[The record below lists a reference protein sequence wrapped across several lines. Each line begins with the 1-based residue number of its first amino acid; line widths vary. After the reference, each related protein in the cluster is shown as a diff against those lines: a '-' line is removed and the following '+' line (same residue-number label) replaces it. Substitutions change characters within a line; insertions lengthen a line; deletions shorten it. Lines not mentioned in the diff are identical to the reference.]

1 VALARLYF
9 AVQALAGAAWWVAVF
24 TVPGVKAATLGELD
38 ALVVAAVDIPLFV
51 LASAVAA
58 IRPKPVMWVVLG
70 WTLLVTAGMVLY
82 ATVTTLAGW
91 GALTMLV
98 ASGGSVLAVVAAA
111 TGRIPT
117 EWVIAGP
124 FRFRVAREGAKHW
137 ARTFAQLTIFW
148 GLFLVVLPAAI
159 AVVEWRWQLGVDLP
173 MPVRLAGIGILL
185 LASAL
190 GVWSARTMAIAGEGT
205 PLPSETARRLV
216 VAGPYRVVRNPMAV
230 AGVAQGVAI
239 GLLLSSWLVVLY
251 ALAGSLIWNWVVRPH
266 EEADLAAR
274 FGEEFER
281 YRASV
286 RCWLPSIRS
295 PSIRA

>member
-1 VALARLYF
+1 MALARLYF
-9 AVQALAGAAWWVAVF
+9 AVQALAGAAWWVGVF
-24 TVPGVKAATLGELD
+24 TVPAVKTATLGELD
-38 ALVVAAVDIPLFV
+38 AVVVAAVDIPLFV

-91 GALTMLV
+91 GALTMLA
-98 ASGGSVLAVVAAA
+98 ASGGSLLAVVAAA

-117 EWVIAGP
+117 EWIIAGP

-137 ARTFAQLTIFW
+137 ARTFVQLTIFW

-230 AGVAQGVAI
+230 AGVAQGVAV

-251 ALAGSLIWNWVVRPH
+251 ALAGSLVWNAVVRPH
-266 EEADLAAR
+266 EEADLAER

-286 RCWLPSIRS
+286 RCWLPSIPP